1 LAVLGSKL
9 RQVTPVLRLG
19 TPEALVERAGAAEA
33 QPLVRRKR

>member
-1 LAVLGSKL
+1 
-9 RQVTPVLRLG
+9 VLRLG